1 MASNPCAMTSAAEVH
16 AVLDVKR
23 ASCTI
28 WPRCWEKSKP
38 PKVILDNISFQ
49 VRSKEVLAIMGPSG
63 AGKTQLMNF
72 ITLENGPGVATGSVS
87 LNGEKMTRTLF
98 RKFCTF
104 VPQSD
109 THWAFLTCRET
120 LQFAADF
127 FLDVSG
133 KERTHAVNEMLERMG
148 LLTCQNTRV
157 GNQFIP
163 GLSGGEKRRLSIGVA
178 LLKTPKVMFLD
189 EPTSGLDSA
198 AAASIMSFLKEVANR
213 NNLAVICTI
222 HQPASK
228 VFAGF
233 HNTLVLS
240 AGAIAYNG
248 PAREVASYFASIG
261 HPLPE
266 HENPA
271 DFMLDL
277 VNRAFTEPERV
288 DKIMAAWAVKAATE
302 DLVGLLEE
310 RHKLPEKRQYGVGLI
325 RMVRA
330 SFRRQALLVLRD
342 PTMYT
347 GRIVMFLLACCF
359 FSIVYIKS
367 RDRVQEQAFN
377 RLWLLLWF
385 VGVPT
390 NFGIICVFGTNLE
403 FFTVRKETKDG
414 MYHPLVHLMANTVLQ
429 LPMMVLMSMSAV
441 TVAGYAVANWNINHY
456 ALQVIVFAMIYWSF
470 ECVAQLLAVLAN
482 NPLIGMLSFM
492 SWWFVSFLFAGMII
506 PEDDVQMPLRLFC
519 YLSPLRWGI
528 ATASYVEFF
537 DTTFGGAQLL
547 NDSYT
552 CPDLPNPMNCLG
564 YTGKQ
569 VLASMHVMFSVVSP
583 EDNIVRNIWIVAGL
597 SLAAKVGY
605 ATVVLARCSASRTIA
620 DVAEPPRTSLAAP
633 VAVSVAADSPG
644 ADTVVRFPTSDC
656 TLVVTM

>member
-1 MASNPCAMTSAAEVH
+1 
-16 AVLDVKR
+16 
-23 ASCTI
+23 
-28 WPRCWEKSKP
+28 
-38 PKVILDNISFQ
+38 
-49 VRSKEVLAIMGPSG
+49 MGPSG

-72 ITLENGPGVATGSVS
+72 ITLESGPGFATGKVS

-127 FLDVSG
+127 FLEASW
-133 KERTHAVNEMLERMG
+133 KTRAHAVNEMLERMG

-198 AAASIMSFLKEVANR
+198 AAASIMSFLKQVADKE
-213 NNLAVICTI
+213 NLAVICTI

-288 DKIMAAWAVKAATE
+288 DQVMAAWAAKAASE
-302 DLVGLLEE
+302 DLFGFLEE
-310 RHKLPEKRQYGVGLI
+310 HHKLPEKGQYGVGLL
-325 RMVRA
+325 RMVGA

-347 GRIVMFLLACCF
+347 GRIVMFMLACSF
-359 FSIVYIKS
+359 FAIVYIKS

-429 LPMMVLMSMSAV
+429 LPMLVIMSMSAV
-441 TVAGYAVANWNINHY
+441 TLPGYAIANWNIDHY
-456 ALQVIVFAMIYWSF
+456 ALQVFVFAVIYWSF

-506 PEDDVQMPLRLFC
+506 AEDDVQMPLRLFC

-537 DTTFGGAQLL
+537 DTTFDGAQLL
-547 NDSYT
+547 NNSYI

-569 VLASMHVMFSVVSP
+569 VMASMNVMFSVVNP
-583 EDNIVRNIWIVAGL
+583 EDNIVRNILIVVAF
-597 SLAAKVGY
+597 SLAAKIVY

-620 DVAEPPRTSLAAP
+620 NVADTPQRRRSAPAAVGVAADSLGGSKLQRRHFTPA
-633 VAVSVAADSPG
+633 AVSVAADSPG
-644 ADTVVRFPTSDC
+644 TGFAEPTVSVAADSPGIDIVEFTV
-656 TLVVTM
+656 

>member
-1 MASNPCAMTSAAEVH
+1 MTSAAEAQ
-16 AVLDVKR
+16 AVLDVQR

-28 WPRCWEKSKP
+28 WPRCWQKAKQP
-38 PKVILDNISFQ
+38 RIILNNISFQ

-72 ITLENGPGVATGSVS
+72 ITLENGPGVATGRVS
-87 LNGEKMTRTLF
+87 LNGEKMTRELF

-127 FLDVSG
+127 FLGASRN
-133 KERTHAVNEMLERMG
+133 ERTRAVDEMLERMG

-178 LLKTPKVMFLD
+178 LLKTPKIMFLD

-198 AAASIMSFLKEVANR
+198 AAASIMTFLREVASKE
-213 NNLAVICTI
+213 NLAVVCTI
-222 HQPASK
+222 HQPSSK

-248 PAREVASYFASIG
+248 PAREVTKYFSSVG
-261 HPLPE
+261 YPVPE

-271 DFMLDL
+271 EFMLDL

-288 DKIMAAWAVKAATE
+288 DSIMAAWATKAATE
-302 DLVGLLEE
+302 SLGEVFEA
-310 RHKLPEKRQYGVGLI
+310 HKLPSKGQYGVGLH
-325 RMVRA
+325 RMVQA

-347 GRIVMFLLACCF
+347 GRIVMFMLACCF

-390 NFGIICVFGTNLE
+390 NFGIICVLGTNLE
-403 FFTVRKETKDG
+403 FFAVRKETKDG
-414 MYHPLVHLMANTVLQ
+414 MYHPLVHLVANAVLQ
-429 LPMMVLMSMSAV
+429 IPMLIVMSMSAV
-441 TVAGYAVANWNINHY
+441 TLAGYGIANWNADQY
-456 ALQVIVFAMIYWSF
+456 VLQVIVFALIYWSF

-482 NPLIGMLSFM
+482 NPLIGMLGFM
-492 SWWFVSFLFAGMII
+492 NFWFVSFLFAGMII
-506 PEDDVQMPLRLFC
+506 KEDDVQMPLRLFC
-519 YLSPLRWGI
+519 YISPLRWGI
-528 ATASYVEFF
+528 STASYVEFS
-537 DTTFGGAQLL
+537 DTTYGGAEPS
-547 NDSYT
+547 NGSYM
-552 CPDLPNPMNCLG
+552 CPGLANRMNCLG

-569 VLASMHVMFSVVSP
+569 VLESMHMMFSVVTP
-583 EDNIVRNIWIVAGL
+583 EDNTLRNISIIVGFC
-597 SLAAKVGY
+597 LAAKVGY
-605 ATVVLARCSASRTIA
+605 AAVFIARCSASRTITA
-620 DVAEPPRTSLAAP
+620 LEVEDVAESQGTGSAAE
-633 VAVSVAADSPG
+633 AASSVTADLRGKDVLEAGTFSI
-644 ADTVVRFPTSDC
+644 
-656 TLVVTM
+656 